1 MSKLFHK
8 QQHTQE
14 HGQHQNQNVEDCNK
28 SSVDWKKQNLAV
40 VEDGRNKG
48 VAKIFFENIRPPT
61 VGEENKQR
69 YSHESMYDSCLL
81 S

>member
-8 QQHTQE
+8 QQRTQE

-48 VAKIFFENIRPPT
+48 VAKIFFKVLLGYTMLII
-61 VGEENKQR
+61 NKI
-69 YSHESMYDSCLL
+69 LIIL
-81 S
+81 SVLNP